1 MTTALYSPCSESA
14 LDPLAGS
21 TRDFLTRP
29 GPDLTRKAA
38 EFTAW
43 IDARVAHGTFP
54 FSKRLVRAPGPESA
68 LRYLDGTVRTG
79 LNFSSQDYLG
89 LAAHSQITRAA
100 CDAIARYGVHSAGST
115 ALAGAMDFADELEA
129 TIAEHL
135 RTPYVT
141 LYPTGWAA
149 GYGVSRGLVRASD
162 HVVID
167 ALAHNCL
174 QEGAAASTKN
184 LHLFRHLDV
193 EHAREKLAAIRAK
206 DAHNG
211 ILLITESLFSMDAD
225 TPDLAAFQAV
235 CREFGA
241 LLVVDVA
248 HDLGCLGPRGTG
260 HLGLQGM
267 LGQVDIVMGSFSK
280 TFASN
285 GGFVASH
292 RREIREYF
300 RYLSPSNTFSNALSP
315 AQIATILAAFKIVRS
330 SEGDERRAKLLGA
343 INALRDG
350 LEARGSQALGAPSPI
365 VPVLIGRDDIARTAT
380 KIAGDAGVLVNL
392 VEYPAVSRNTA
403 RFRMQVMSA
412 HQPSACELAAG
423 RITDAITRATELC
436 APRWNAA

>member
-1 MTTALYSPCSESA
+1 MYSSSTPPV

-21 TRDFLTRP
+21 TRDYLSRP
-29 GPDLTRKAA
+29 GSDLTRKAT

-68 LRYLDGTVRTG
+68 LKYLDGTVRSG
-79 LNFSSQDYLG
+79 MNFSSQDYLG
-89 LAAHSQITRAA
+89 LAAHPEIARAA
-100 CDAIARYGVHSAGST
+100 CEAIGRYGVHSAGST
-115 ALAGAMDFADELEA
+115 ALAGTMDFADELEA
-129 TIAEHL
+129 IIAEHL

-149 GYGVSRGLVRASD
+149 GYGVSRGLVRSTD

-174 QEGAAASTKN
+174 QEGAAASTRN
-184 LHLFRHLDV
+184 VHPFRHLDA
-193 EHAREKLAAIRAK
+193 EHAREKLANIRAK
-206 DAHNG
+206 DPNNG

-225 TPDLAAFQAV
+225 TPNLAELQAL
-235 CREFGA
+235 CREFDA
-241 LLVVDVA
+241 LLMVDVA
-248 HDLGCLGPRGTG
+248 HDLGCMGPLGTG
-260 HLGLQGM
+260 HIGLQDM
-267 LGQVDIVMGSFSK
+267 LGKVDIVMGSFSK

-315 AQIATILAAFKIVRS
+315 AQIATISAAFRIVRS
-330 SEGDERRAKLLGA
+330 AEGDTRRAKLLSA

-350 LEARGSQALGAPSPI
+350 LNARGTQVLGAPSPI
-365 VPVLIGRDDIARTAT
+365 VPVLIGRDDVARMAT
-380 KIAGDAGVLVNL
+380 KIAGDAGVLANL

-412 HQPSACELAAG
+412 HESAACKAAAAK
-423 RITDAITRATELC
+423 ISDAISRATELC
-436 APRWNAA
+436 AHRPTS

>member
-1 MTTALYSPCSESA
+1 T
-14 LDPLAGS
+14 
-21 TRDFLTRP
+21 
-29 GPDLTRKAA
+29 

-68 LRYLDGTVRTG
+68 LKYLDGTVRSG
-79 LNFSSQDYLG
+79 MNFSSQDYLG
-89 LAAHSQITRAA
+89 LAAHPEIARAA
-100 CDAIARYGVHSAGST
+100 CEAIGRYGLHSAGST
-115 ALAGAMDFADELEA
+115 ALAGTMDFADELEA
-129 TIAEHL
+129 IIAEHL

-149 GYGVSRGLVRASD
+149 GYGVSRGLVRSTD

-174 QEGAAASTKN
+174 QEGAAASTRN
-184 LHLFRHLDV
+184 VHLFRHLDA
-193 EHAREKLAAIRAK
+193 EHAREKLANIRAK
-206 DAHNG
+206 DPNNG

-225 TPDLAAFQAV
+225 TPNLAELQAL
-235 CREFGA
+235 CREFDA
-241 LLVVDVA
+241 LLMVDVA
-248 HDLGCLGPRGTG
+248 HDLGCMGPLGTG
-260 HLGLQGM
+260 HIGLQDM
-267 LGQVDIVMGSFSK
+267 LGKVDIVMGSFSK

-315 AQIATILAAFKIVRS
+315 AQIATISAAFRIVRS
-330 SEGDERRAKLLGA
+330 AEGDTRRAKLLSA

-350 LEARGSQALGAPSPI
+350 LTARGTQVLGAPSPI
-365 VPVLIGRDDIARTAT
+365 VPVLIGRDDVARMAT
-380 KIAGDAGVLVNL
+380 KIAGDAGVLANL

-412 HQPSACELAAG
+412 HESAACEAAAAK
-423 RITDAITRATELC
+423 ISDAISRATELC
-436 APRWNAA
+436 AHRPTS

>member
-1 MTTALYSPCSESA
+1 MYRPTTPPII
-14 LDPLAGS
+14 DPLAGS
-21 TRDFLTRP
+21 TRDFLSRP
-29 GPDLTRKAA
+29 GSDLTRKAA

-68 LRYLDGTVRTG
+68 LKYLDGTVRSG
-79 LNFSSQDYLG
+79 MNFSSQDYLG
-89 LAAHSQITRAA
+89 LAAHPEISRAA
-100 CDAIARYGVHSAGST
+100 CEAISRYGVHSAGST
-115 ALAGAMDFADELEA
+115 ALAGTMDFADELEA
-129 TIAEHL
+129 IIAEHL

-149 GYGVSRGLVRASD
+149 GYGVSRGLVRSTD

-174 QEGAAASTKN
+174 QEGAAASTRN
-184 LHLFRHLDV
+184 IHLFRHLDA
-193 EHAREKLAAIRAK
+193 EHAREKLANIRAK
-206 DAHNG
+206 DPNNG

-225 TPDLAAFQAV
+225 TPNLAELQAL
-235 CREFGA
+235 CREFDA
-241 LLVVDVA
+241 LLLVDVA
-248 HDLGCLGPRGTG
+248 HDLGCMGPLGTG
-260 HLGLQGM
+260 HIGLQDM
-267 LGQVDIVMGSFSK
+267 LGKVDIVMGSFSK

-315 AQIATILAAFKIVRS
+315 AQIATISTAFRIVRS
-330 SEGDERRAKLLGA
+330 AEGDARRTKLLGA

-350 LEARGSQALGAPSPI
+350 LTARGTSVLGAASPI
-365 VPVLIGRDDIARTAT
+365 VPVLIGRDDVARMAT
-380 KIAGDAGVLVNL
+380 KIAGDAGVLANL

-412 HQPSACELAAG
+412 HEPAACEAAAG
-423 RITDAITRATELC
+423 KIADAISRATELC
-436 APRWNAA
+436 AHRPTS

>member
-1 MTTALYSPCSESA
+1 MYSSSTPPV

-21 TRDFLTRP
+21 TRDYLSRP
-29 GPDLTRKAA
+29 GSDLTRKAT

-68 LRYLDGTVRTG
+68 LKYLDGTVRSG
-79 LNFSSQDYLG
+79 MNFSSQDYLG
-89 LAAHSQITRAA
+89 LAAHPEIARAA
-100 CDAIARYGVHSAGST
+100 CEAIGRYGVHSAGST
-115 ALAGAMDFADELEA
+115 ALAGTMDFADELEA
-129 TIAEHL
+129 IIAEHL

-149 GYGVSRGLVRASD
+149 GYGVSRGLVRSTD

-174 QEGAAASTKN
+174 QEGAAASTRN
-184 LHLFRHLDV
+184 VHLFRHLDA
-193 EHAREKLAAIRAK
+193 EHAREKLANIRAK
-206 DAHNG
+206 DPNNG

-225 TPDLAAFQAV
+225 TPNLAELQAL
-235 CREFGA
+235 CREFDA
-241 LLVVDVA
+241 LLMVDVA
-248 HDLGCLGPRGTG
+248 HDLGCMGPLGTG
-260 HLGLQGM
+260 HIGLQDM
-267 LGQVDIVMGSFSK
+267 LGKVDIVMGSFSK

-315 AQIATILAAFKIVRS
+315 AQIATISAAFRIVRS
-330 SEGDERRAKLLGA
+330 AEGDTRRAKLLSA

-350 LEARGSQALGAPSPI
+350 LTARGTQVLGAPSPI
-365 VPVLIGRDDIARTAT
+365 VPVLIGRDDVARMAT
-380 KIAGDAGVLVNL
+380 KIAGDAGVLANL

-412 HQPSACELAAG
+412 HESAACEAAAAK
-423 RITDAITRATELC
+423 ISDAISRATELC
-436 APRWNAA
+436 AHRPTS